1 MNKLIICLLFLLCVT
16 KILSLE
22 LPNWVLNPPQ
32 SDEINFAVGISD
44 KYSNFEFEKENAF
57 DAGCYL
63 LACQDDIIVK
73 SEIFEVSGTNEV
85 VYNHVVKPDS
95 LKIAYYKKNAIVIE
109 SYSDYRFSY
118 VLIATQNCRVETKMI
133 VVDQINFPFETYSL
147 EGSYFG
153 YGIENYSSAVGLI
166 YSTHSAITSL
176 GQQIKSEV
184 KSVYF
189 EKNDLSIRAVNN
201 VSELTITGIKP
212 FKHYINYDK
221 NIFVTYV
228 IFKEK
233 R

>member
-1 MNKLIICLLFLLCVT
+1 MKNLFFVLLLFCIG
-16 KILSLE
+16 KSFSLE
-22 LPNWVLNPPQ
+22 LPNWVLTPPQ
-32 SDEINFAVGISD
+32 NDEINFAVGISD
-44 KYSNFEFEKENAF
+44 KYAEIEFEKENAF

-63 LACQDDIIVK
+63 LACQDKIIVK
-73 SEIFEVSGTNEV
+73 SEIYEVSGTNEF

-95 LKIAYYKKNAIVIE
+95 MMTAYYKENAIVIE
-109 SYSDYRFSY
+109 SYSDHKFSY
-118 VLIATQNCRVETKMI
+118 VLVATQDCKVETQMI
-133 VVDQINFPFETYSL
+133 AVDQNNFPFETYSL

-189 EKNDLSIRAVNN
+189 EKDDFSIKAVNN

-212 FKHYINYDK
+212 FKHYINYEK

-228 IFKEK
+228 QKD
-233 R
+233 